1 MQDDEDTFT
10 ALNPD
15 SGSASESVSGAGWVL
30 DDDDDDDADDEDFGR
45 APGAASGSSISL
57 AGMMA
62 SVDGRRASRYC
73 SMLRLMFE
81 VRDCD
86 GAMCL
91 RQMILVEKMMMTS
104 TM

>member
-15 SGSASESVSGAGWVL
+15 SGSASASVSGAGWVL
-30 DDDDDDDADDEDFGR
+30 DDDDDDADDGDFGR

-73 SMLRLMFE
+73 SSLRLMFE
-81 VRDCD
+81 VRVCD

-91 RQMILVEKMMMTS
+91 RQMILVEKMTTTS